1 MFKALTKIAEYNR
14 TPKLRQKNSH
24 LLHEAV
30 SFISKGLEKE
40 QNFNYFYLSALVLYI
55 LKDYEGALA
64 QLEQAIE
71 GSDVHVLKHFYL
83 RAMINA
89 MQQKYQ

>member
-14 TPKLRQKNSH
+14 TPKLRQKNIH
-24 LLHEAV
+24 LLNEGLN
-30 SFISKGLEKE
+30 FINNGLEKE

-55 LKDYEGALA
+55 LKDYQSASV

-89 MQQKYQ
+89 MQ